1 MPINKLQGKRWINW
15 WQHWVVNIQLE
26 NTYSTGFEHQNLMI
40 TFWFTKC
47 KMMNRTVGGY
57 KLFSRTHRIFKTID
71 HSQSKQSGNW
81 SVQSVPMSKVLLGHS
96 RHHLLA
102 CCGGCLQP
110 SSSGTFTSF
119 EITVLGP
126 KVCCWSQMVATE
138 SQRSSC
144 QHCLRAGITIVSSYA
159 SLFLQCGF
167 LGSNSGLSN
176 KLNNPSSLGV
186 VIVIACSSWTC
197 SPSQRGSQ

>member
-1 MPINKLQGKRWINW
+1 MPINKLQGKRWISW

-40 TFWFTKC
+40 TFWFTEC

-57 KLFSRTHRIFKTID
+57 KLFLRTHRIFKTID

-81 SVQSVPMSKVLLGHS
+81 SVQSEPMSKVLLGHS
-96 RHHLLA
+96 HHYLLA
-102 CCGGCLQP
+102 CCGGCFQP

-126 KVCCWSQMVATE
+126 KVCCWSQMGGHWVPEILLPTLP
-138 SQRSSC
+138 QGWDYNC
-144 QHCLRAGITIVSSYA
+144 ILLCL
-159 SLFLQCGF
+159 SLFTMWIFGV
-167 LGSNSGLSN
+167 
-176 KLNNPSSLGV
+176 KLRSF
-186 VIVIACSSWTC
+186 
-197 SPSQRGSQ
+197 